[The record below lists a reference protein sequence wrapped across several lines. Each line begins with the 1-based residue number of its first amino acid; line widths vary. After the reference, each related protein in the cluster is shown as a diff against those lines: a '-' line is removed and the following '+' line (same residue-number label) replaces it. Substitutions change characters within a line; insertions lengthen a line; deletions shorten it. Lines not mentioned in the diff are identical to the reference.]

1 MLYIYIYIYRYIYIE
16 RDHTIFI
23 LAFSQTNQVISNTE
37 QLTGK
42 TPVELNKMIIDAC
55 RSVELNSDICILPHG
70 IAIDS
75 NFALTYPGEGSSRI
89 Y

>member
-1 MLYIYIYIYRYIYIE
+1 MLYIYIYIYIYRERE

-42 TPVELNKMIIDAC
+42 TPVELNKMIKEAC
-55 RSVELNSDICILPHG
+55 RSVELNSDICILPRG

-75 NFALTYPGEGSSRI
+75 NLALTYPGEGSSRI